1 MATPEGPEGAESYA
15 AIVPAHAP
23 AMLRVA
29 AALVGPGEAE
39 DAVQEAAVRAWLAW
53 DSLRDHAAVRAW
65 LLRITVN
72 ICREWRRGGRGQLRT
87 RTQDLGDEDHPAL
100 ALLVADFGTSDH
112 TGRLDL
118 RAAINDLSEDLRV
131 VVVLRYYSGM
141 DASTIGALLNLPA
154 GTVRSR
160 LHRAIQL
167 LRTRLAPSD
176 PHPTSQPHSPRMGGA
191 R

>member
-1 MATPEGPEGAESYA
+1 MATPEGAEQYA

-29 AALVGPGEAE
+29 AALVGPSEAE
-39 DAVQEAAVRAWLAW
+39 DAVQEAAVRAWQAW
-53 DSLRDHAAVRAW
+53 PSLRDQTAVRAW

-72 ICREWRRGGRGQLRT
+72 VCREWRRGGRGHLRAH
-87 RTQDLGDEDHPAL
+87 TQDLGDAEQPAL
-100 ALLVADFGTSDH
+100 ALLEADFGTSDH
-112 TGRLDL
+112 TGLLDL
-118 RAAINDLSEDLRV
+118 RAAINELPEDLRI

-167 LRTRLAPSD
+167 LRTRLAPSN
-176 PHPTSQPHSPRMGGA
+176 PRPASGSQLPRMGGA
-191 R
+191 Q